1 VRTRARRAS
10 VDDRLVTAAV
20 AQMEARQEPGKEGGA
35 AAMYLD
41 DGEIVTGIAF
51 DPPNVYAG
59 LCHETGALLEAH
71 RRGRSVTA
79 SVCVCRPAGSSEILI
94 LPPCGV
100 CQERLFAW
108 GPAVEVAV
116 PGPDERT
123 PWISK
128 PLFEVAP
135 HFWAT
140 PFADE
145 IWPERR

>member
-1 VRTRARRAS
+1 VENRAAVV
-10 VDDRLVTAAV
+10 VDDRLVAAAI
-20 AQMEARQEPGKEGGA
+20 AQMEARQEPGREGGA

-41 DGEIVTGIAF
+41 DGEIVTSIAF
-51 DPPNVYAG
+51 DPPNLYAG

-79 SVCVCRPAGSSEILI
+79 SVCVCRPAGSEEILI

-100 CQERLFAW
+100 CQERLLAW
-108 GPAVEVAV
+108 GRAVEVAV
-116 PGPDERT
+116 ADPADPTR
-123 PWISK
+123 WISK
-128 PLFEVAP
+128 PLSEVAP
-135 HFWAT
+135 YFWGA